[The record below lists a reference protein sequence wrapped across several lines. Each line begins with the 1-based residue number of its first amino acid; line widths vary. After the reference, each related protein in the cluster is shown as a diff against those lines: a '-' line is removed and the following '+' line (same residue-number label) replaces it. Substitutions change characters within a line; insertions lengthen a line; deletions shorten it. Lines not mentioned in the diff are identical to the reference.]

1 MFDQYQGFALAK
13 IVFRNLV
20 LDLVLD
26 LVVTNESIN
35 AMKYHLM
42 AVAVFLEIAV
52 IYS

>member
-1 MFDQYQGFALAK
+1 MAK

-20 LDLVLD
+20 FDLVFDLVLD